1 MKQYQVNI
9 VTKAE
14 NGDTIVAAVET
25 LAAKNI
31 NAAWKQAAAT
41 YSGAGKVRVYPL
53 ASLFDGA
60 SVMEL
65 ARYALSSVERWERR
79 NDHAALEPDKRTPED
94 KEDFIQ
100 TAALAIWE
108 VLVENPDAPM
118 YEAKK
123 NAFAAIRREQQ
134 RRVRNSEREYLPG
147 WSSCNIAP
155 RRVRATTPELDRLV
169 REAIAA
175 ADMTGT
181 QAAIFDRFFD
191 GMTAADIAAELNMSR
206 ATVYTHIKRAE
217 HKILQ
222 AMDALDP
229 RRAAF
234 AAAGYSE
241 SDIADTLDMLKRR
254 AK

>member
-9 VTKAE
+9 VAKAD
-14 NGDTIVAAVET
+14 NGESIVTVAET
-25 LAAKNI
+25 LAAENI
-31 NAAWKQAAAT
+31 SDAWKQASAAHG
-41 YSGAGKVRVYPL
+41 GADKVRIYPH
-53 ASLFDGA
+53 ASLFDGD

-65 ARYALSSVERWERR
+65 ARYTLASVERWERC

-118 YEAKK
+118 YEVKK

-175 ADMTGT
+175 ADMTET

-191 GMTAADIAAELNMSR
+191 GMTAADIAETLNISR
-206 ATVYTHIKRAE
+206 RAVYRSLDRA
-217 HKILQ
+217 KYKVLA
-222 AMDALDP
+222 AMDTLDP

-234 AAAGYSE
+234 AAAGYSD
-241 SDIADTLDMLKRR
+241 SDIADTLV
-254 AK
+254 